1 MKVKYEDS
9 FEFKFLQKVASIEGS
24 TVLRSDFN
32 EIEGS
37 DRQISRA
44 LSSLVKKGLLIRLG
58 YGVYAK
64 LEPSL
69 YRKGEYILPRGFI
82 EIAREALTKM
92 AIPWKMSDYE
102 RQYNAG
108 ETTQIPVRPTT
119 LIQKRFRRKLQ
130 YKNREFPFEYSLRSR

>member
-1 MKVKYEDS
+1 MKYEES
-9 FEFKFLQKVASIEGS
+9 FEFKLLQKLASIEGS
-24 TVLRSDFN
+24 TILRSDFT
-32 EIEGS
+32 EMAGS

-44 LSSLVKKGLLIRLG
+44 LSSLVKKGILTRLG
-58 YGVYAK
+58 YGIYAK

-69 YRKGEYILPRGFI
+69 YRKGETVLPRGFI
-82 EIAREALTKM
+82 DIAREALTKM
-92 AIPWKMSDYE
+92 AIPWQMSDYE

-119 LIQKRFRRKLQ
+119 LIQKRFRRKLS